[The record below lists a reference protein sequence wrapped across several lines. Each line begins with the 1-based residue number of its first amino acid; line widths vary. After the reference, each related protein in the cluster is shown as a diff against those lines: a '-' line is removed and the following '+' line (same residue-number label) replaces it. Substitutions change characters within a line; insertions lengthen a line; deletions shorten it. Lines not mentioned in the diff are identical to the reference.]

1 LPADIP
7 APIRILIQR
16 CLAKDARLRVADIS
30 TALYVIGDTA
40 DHAVAAP
47 SVTPQP
53 VNVPLWRRLAL
64 LAAAAIIAGAAVGAT
79 LWPTARPD
87 APRVTRFS
95 LSPTGA
101 ETLQIDAQS
110 RDLAITPDGTSI
122 VYKGGSGRTNTR
134 LFARMLGALE
144 PTPLTIPGNARAPF
158 ASADGQWIGFVEPAP
173 VTLNK
178 VAITGGPA
186 LRICALDGSSRGAS
200 WGDDD
205 SIVFATNSTATGLQR
220 VSSAGGEPAVIT
232 RPNRERGESDH
243 LYPQFLPG
251 SQAVL
256 FTITTM
262 IGGIEAAQLAVLD
275 LRAGTQKI
283 LMRGGSQ
290 SHYLPSGHLVY
301 VAGGALRAV
310 RFDLERLEVIGT
322 SISVVPQIAT
332 LTTGTAEFDIA
343 RDGTLVYIAGA
354 AGDVSNRTLVWVD
367 RQGREEPLKSAPARA
382 YLTPRLSPDGTRVA
396 IEIREQG
403 NDIWVWN
410 LVRETLTKVTS
421 DPGLDQAPV
430 WTIDG
435 RRLVFSSQA
444 GGAGGAL
451 FWQLADGAGSAERL
465 THSSNTQIPSAV
477 LADGSRVLFWEA
489 STESATD
496 LKTVALD
503 GDRAV
508 QPLLQTPQ
516 AEFGPTVSPDGR
528 WLAYQSTDSGQT
540 QIFVRPFPKVDEE
553 KIQVSTAGGFGP
565 VWAKSGEQLF
575 FQALDGALMSVD
587 VRRGGSWTAG
597 TPARLIDARYY
608 GGTRLAGTANYYVS
622 PDGKRFLMLK
632 ESGAD
637 SNSPPTIVVVQNW
650 TEELKRLVPSAR

>member
-1 LPADIP
+1 
-7 APIRILIQR
+7 
-16 CLAKDARLRVADIS
+16 
-30 TALYVIGDTA
+30 
-40 DHAVAAP
+40 
-47 SVTPQP
+47 
-53 VNVPLWRRLAL
+53 
-64 LAAAAIIAGAAVGAT
+64 
-79 LWPTARPD
+79 
-87 APRVTRFS
+87 
-95 LSPTGA
+95 
-101 ETLQIDAQS
+101 
-110 RDLAITPDGTSI
+110 
-122 VYKGGSGRTNTR
+122 
-134 LFARMLGALE
+134 M
-144 PTPLTIPGNARAPF
+144 
-158 ASADGQWIGFVEPAP
+158 
-173 VTLNK
+173 
-178 VAITGGPA
+178 
-186 LRICALDGSSRGAS
+186 
-200 WGDDD
+200 
-205 SIVFATNSTATGLQR
+205 
-220 VSSAGGEPAVIT
+220 SSAGGEPAVIT
-232 RPNRERGESDH
+232 KPNRERGESDH

-256 FTITTM
+256 FTISLMT
-262 IGGIEAAQLAVLD
+262 GGVEASLLAVLD
-275 LRAGTQKI
+275 LRTGTQKV

-367 RQGREEPLKSAPARA
+367 RQGREEPLKAAPARA
-382 YLTPRLSPDGTRVA
+382 YLSPRLSPDGTRVA

-430 WTIDG
+430 WTPDG

-465 THSSNTQIPSAV
+465 TQSSNVQIPSAV

-489 STESATD
+489 GTESATD
-496 LKTVALD
+496 LKTVTLD

-540 QIFVRPFPKVDEE
+540 QVFVRPFPNVDEA
-553 KIQVSTAGGFGP
+553 KIQVSTGGGIGP
-565 VWAKSGEQLF
+565 VWAKTGEQLF

-597 TPARLIDARYY
+597 TPTKLIDARYY
-608 GGTRLAGTANYYVS
+608 GGTRLAGTANYDVS
-622 PDGKRFLMLK
+622 ADGKRFLMLK

-650 TEELKRLVPSAR
+650 TEELKRLVPGAR